1 MEPILKVNDINV
13 YYGAIHAIKGISF
26 EVNPGEIVTLI
37 GANGAGKSTTLQTV
51 SGLLHSRTGSI
62 EFLGENLSGVP
73 AHKIVARGLA
83 QVPEGRRIFLQM
95 TVEENLEM
103 GAYTRSGGDID
114 ADMEK
119 VYNYFP
125 RLMERRRQIAGT
137 LSGGEQQMLAMG
149 RALMSRPKLLM
160 LDEPSMGLAP
170 ILVEQIFEIIRT
182 LHKAGTTILLVEQN
196 AQAALS
202 IADRGYVLETG
213 RIVTSGTGQE
223 LLASPEIKRFF
234 FAIHRRLWYANS
246 AFLWGRPTS
255 FIN

>member
-1 MEPILKVNDINV
+1 MEPILKVSDINV
-13 YYGAIHAIKGISF
+13 YYGAIHAIKGVSF
-26 EVNPGEIVTLI
+26 EVNPGEVVTLI

-62 EFLGENLSGVP
+62 EFLGENLMGVP
-73 AHKIVARGLA
+73 AHKVVAKGLA
-83 QVPEGRRIFLQM
+83 QVPEGRRVFLQM

-114 ADMEK
+114 ADLEK
-119 VYNYFP
+119 VYAYFP

-137 LSGGEQQMLAMG
+137 LSGGEQQMRAMG

-170 ILVEQIFEIIRT
+170 ILVEQIFKIIQT
-182 LHKAGTTILLVEQN
+182 LHEAGTTILLVEQN

-213 RIVTSGTGQE
+213 KIVTSGTGTE
-223 LLASPEIKRFF
+223 LLASPEIKK
-234 FAIHRRLWYANS
+234 AYL
-246 AFLWGRPTS
+246 GG
-255 FIN
+255 